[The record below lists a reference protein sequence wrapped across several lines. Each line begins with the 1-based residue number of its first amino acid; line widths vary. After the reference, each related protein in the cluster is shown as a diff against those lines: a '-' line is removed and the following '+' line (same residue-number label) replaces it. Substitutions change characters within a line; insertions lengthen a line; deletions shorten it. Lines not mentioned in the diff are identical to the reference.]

1 MTDLAQQID
10 QLTAVIYT
18 LAGLVVIL
26 CCYIVTQPVLGGP
39 RKAVEF
45 CKLHSRPLAEC
56 LPQHAEQPPD
66 EEPPD
71 A

>member
-39 RKAVEF
+39 RKNDDPT
-45 CKLHSRPLAEC
+45 CPLHKRPRSTC
-56 LPQHAEQPPD
+56 LPEWH
-66 EEPPD
+66 EETPE
-71 A
+71 